1 MKDGLLYLILVFGH
15 LLAASMALGAIVA
28 TDLRM
33 LSKLAHDKVRIP
45 PPNQF
50 IARLVTIALVLLYV
64 SGAGIVAIGS
74 LGQPD
79 YFLNPKLQ
87 GKLLLVAL
95 LTVNAFILHRI
106 TFPRLARGRS
116 VGRWR
121 VLDWIVVVLPIS
133 LSNCLWLF
141 CAFLG
146 IARPWN
152 DSMPLRDVLQI
163 AATLYA
169 VVLVGVVCVLAA
181 ASRPQPDDTEGPL
194 KVFKRALASIG
205 RLGQDRHAAAAA
217 ENAAKRPRR
226 RSSRSRI
233 DASDSVFAK
242 RRTRTASER
251 SERAE
256 RVEPSN
262 AALRR
267 A

>member
-50 IARLVTIALVLLYV
+50 VARLVTIALVLLYV

-152 DSMPLRDVLQI
+152 HAMPLTDLLGV

-169 VVLVGVVCVLAA
+169 LSVVVVTLVLAA
-181 ASRPQPDDTEGPL
+181 ASRKPRP
-194 KVFKRALASIG
+194 G
-205 RLGQDRHAAAAA
+205 RLGAAIVALKRSLASVGNLGREADRSPRARAS
-217 ENAAKRPRR
+217 PRR
-226 RSSRSRI
+226 RVAARTSPQVVPI
-233 DASDSVFAK
+233 PLAPLA
-242 RRTRTASER
+242 RRARPDESQER
-251 SERAE
+251 
-256 RVEPSN
+256 P
-262 AALRR
+262 LRR

>member
-1 MKDGLLYLILVFGH
+1 MKDSLLYMILVFGH

-45 PPNQF
+45 PPNEF
-50 IARLVTIALVLLYV
+50 VARLVTIALVLLYV
-64 SGAGIVAIGS
+64 TGAGIVSIGS

-79 YFLNPKLQ
+79 YFANPKLQ

-95 LTVNAFILHRI
+95 LTFNAFVLHRV
-106 TFPRLARGRS
+106 TFPCLARGRS

-121 VLDWIVVVLPIS
+121 VIDWIVVVPPIA

-152 DSMPLRDVLQI
+152 HALPLADLLGV
-163 AATLYA
+163 AATLYGAA
-169 VVLVGVVCVLAA
+169 VVLVTLLLAA
-181 ASRPQPDDTEGPL
+181 ASRKARP
-194 KVFKRALASIG
+194 G
-205 RLGQDRHAAAAA
+205 RLGDAVAALKRSLASVGNLGRKADRSPKAPASRRRGAAARTSPQVVPIPLAPLA
-217 ENAAKRPRR
+217 
-226 RSSRSRI
+226 
-233 DASDSVFAK
+233 
-242 RRTRTASER
+242 RRTPSDEGLER
-251 SERAE
+251 R
-256 RVEPSN
+256 
-262 AALRR
+262 LRR

>member
-1 MKDGLLYLILVFGH
+1 MKDGVLYLALVFSH

-45 PPNQF
+45 PPNGF
-50 IARLVTIALVLLYV
+50 VARLVTIALVLLYV
-64 SGAGIVAIGS
+64 TGAGIVAIGS

-95 LTVNAFILHRI
+95 LTFNAFVLHRL

-121 VLDWIVVVLPIS
+121 VLDWVVVVLPIS

-152 DSMPLRDVLQI
+152 HAMPLTDLLGV

-169 VVLVGVVCVLAA
+169 LAVVVVTLVLAA
-181 ASRPQPDDTEGPL
+181 ASRKPRP
-194 KVFKRALASIG
+194 G
-205 RLGQDRHAAAAA
+205 RLGDAIAALKRSLASVGNLGRATDRPPKARA
-217 ENAAKRPRR
+217 
-226 RSSRSRI
+226 SSRRGLAARTSPQVVPI
-233 DASDSVFAK
+233 PLAALA
-242 RRTRTASER
+242 RRMRPQEDLER
-251 SERAE
+251 R
-256 RVEPSN
+256 
-262 AALRR
+262 LRR